1 VIQATTTSTLAI
13 GVPASA
19 IIAVKALVVIVV
31 IILYSQQVQDFVRK
45 LVGQSRVKE
54 AKS

>member
-1 VIQATTTSTLAI
+1 LAI

-19 IIAVKALVVIVV
+19 IIAVKAVVVIVV
-31 IILYSQQVQDFVRK
+31 ILLYSQQVQDFVRK
-45 LVGQSRVKE
+45 VAGETRRME